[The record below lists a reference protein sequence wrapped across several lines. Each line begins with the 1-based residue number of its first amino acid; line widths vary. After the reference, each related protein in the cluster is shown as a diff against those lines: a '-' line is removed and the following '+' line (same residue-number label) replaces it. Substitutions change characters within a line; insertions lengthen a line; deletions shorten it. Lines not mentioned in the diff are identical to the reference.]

1 MEQPENYKKNFVE
14 LYDSLMN
21 TEYYLD
27 WGNWINLTIEK
38 YSIPKDKA
46 IDLACGTG
54 KIAEILEKL
63 GFSVLCIDNSE
74 EMLKKAKIRLKG
86 RKCTFAKRDMANFD
100 LSSDY
105 SLVTS
110 FYDSINYLLELEK
123 VNHMM
128 KNVSKALKKG
138 GYFLLDI
145 NTKEKI
151 KYLQK
156 KPSFI
161 SEADSY
167 RVQFMNEGTENFWNL
182 KIKITDKNNKVSM
195 EEHIER
201 GYDLNEIVSSAKL
214 ASLELVESREEVKQI
229 KEGKF
234 PSRIY
239 FVFKKI

>member
-1 MEQPENYKKNFVE
+1 MEQPENYKKIFVG

-21 TEYYLD
+21 MEYYSD
-27 WGNWINLTIEK
+27 WENWLNSTIKK
-38 YSIPKDKA
+38 YNIPKNNA

-74 EMLKKAKIRLKG
+74 EMLKKAKIRLKD
-86 RKCTFAKRDMANFD
+86 RKCTFIQKDMTNFE
-100 LSSDY
+100 LSTDY
-105 SLVTS
+105 SLVTC
-110 FYDSINYLLELEK
+110 FYDSVNYLLELEK
-123 VNHMM
+123 VNNMM

-156 KPSFI
+156 KPFAVSEVGPYKVKFI
-161 SEADSY
+161 H
-167 RVQFMNEGTENFWNL
+167 RGKENFWNL
-182 KIKITDKNNKVSM
+182 EIKIIDKNN
-195 EEHIER
+195 EEFTEKHIER

-214 ASLELVESREEVKQI
+214 ANLELLESKEEVKQTN
-229 KEGKF
+229 EGKF